1 MRLLGSKVEI
11 LDFKDM
17 NLLDFG
23 NNILIGGVVYSGNG
37 KNHICLLPDDAD
49 ITDHFVVLELDSD
62 EWKQVIRQ
70 TDLMETEILQQH
82 LGAVTKAIVR
92 KSTRMIEQGLSWRV
106 YKRDDY
112 KCRYCGKDGIPMTV
126 DHLILWEEG
135 GPSIEKNLVT
145 ACRRC
150 NKTRGSTPYKDWLE
164 HPYYLKVSKKLH
176 QDVLDANL
184 DLVDTL
190 EDIPV
195 RIHVRS
201 R

>member
-1 MRLLGSKVEI
+1 MKKVD
-11 LDFKDM
+11 LNDM
-17 NLLDFG
+17 NLLEFG

-37 KNHICLLPDDAD
+37 KNYVCLLPDDASFD
-49 ITDHFVVLELDSD
+49 D
-62 EWKQVIRQ
+62 EFCALYANSEDWKKIIRQ
-70 TDLMETEILQQH
+70 TDLMETEMLQQD
-82 LGAVTKAIVR
+82 LGKLSKVIVR
-92 KSTRMIEQGLSWRV
+92 KSTRMIEQGLSWKV
-106 YKRDDY
+106 YKRDEY
-112 KCRYCGKDGIPMTV
+112 KCRYCGKDAVPLTV
-126 DHLILWEEG
+126 DHLILWEDG
-135 GPSIEKNLVT
+135 GPSIEENLVA

-164 HPYYLKVSKKLH
+164 HPYYLKVSKGLS